1 MSESDFKLYAELKKK
16 KIELKENGNSKKKKK
31 TDETLAQF
39 YEERTDHALKLSTQL
54 EEMTGLEARI
64 TILGHLQR
72 GGTPSAIDRVLATR
86 LGSACIRYIEEGI
99 SGVMVAVRGEGTE
112 AVPLDQVVGQKR
124 LVPADHALI
133 ESARRVG
140 TCLGDE

>member
-1 MSESDFKLYAELKKK
+1 
-16 KIELKENGNSKKKKK
+16 
-31 TDETLAQF
+31 
-39 YEERTDHALKLSTQL
+39 
-54 EEMTGLEARI
+54 MTGLESRI

-72 GGTPSAIDRVLATR
+72 GGTPSAVDRVLATR
-86 LGSACIRYIEEGI
+86 LGSACVKYIEEGM

-112 AVPLDQVVGQKR
+112 AIPLDQVVGKR
-124 LVPADHALI
+124 NIIPADHALI